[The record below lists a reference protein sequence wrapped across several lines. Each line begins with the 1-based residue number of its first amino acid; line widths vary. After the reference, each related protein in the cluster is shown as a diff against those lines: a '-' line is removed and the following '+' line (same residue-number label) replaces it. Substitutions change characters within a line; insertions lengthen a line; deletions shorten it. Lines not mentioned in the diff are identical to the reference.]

1 MNFKKTTLTIIALIV
16 IVTCLTVVSAGFFD
30 FTSDD
35 NGNTLGDDITVEEPS
50 ITDQD
55 TLIKSSIKLK
65 YTKPVKSSKYGY
77 YYENGGFAEDAY
89 WAPWSCKATFKLDVE
104 KIFENEFGPNSNYTL
119 DDFKKDLKYMVKHD
133 YIDFDL
139 LINNG
144 GSLFINETAITSSL
158 NKDCSVLTIK
168 CDYLNEEYH
177 TKTVK
182 ETISKIKHA
191 DDVDITISLSKY
203 GKRDYL
209 TGDENMDIHLE
220 KLPVKVSKMG

>member
-1 MNFKKTTLTIIALIV
+1 M
-16 IVTCLTVVSAGFFD
+16 
-30 FTSDD
+30 
-35 NGNTLGDDITVEEPS
+35 
-50 ITDQD
+50 TDQ
-55 TLIKSSIKLK
+55 
-65 YTKPVKSSKYGY
+65 
-77 YYENGGFAEDAY
+77 FAEDAY

-104 KIFENEFGPNSNYTL
+104 KIFENEFGSDSIYTL
-119 DDFKKDLKYMVKHD
+119 DDFKKDIKYMVKHD
-133 YIDFDL
+133 YVDFDL

-144 GSLFINETAITSSL
+144 GSLFINETAISSSL

-182 ETISKIKHA
+182 DTISKIKHA
-191 DDVDITISLSKY
+191 DDVDIMISLSKY